1 MISIVEPQSLDY
13 VWASLRP
20 KILKALSVGAGIN
33 QTEQHYYDSV
43 KSGLMQMWIYHIDEK
58 VVGGGILSVQQ
69 MPRGKKIF
77 IEMLAGERLDE
88 WLEEIERLVKEYA
101 TEIGATTIEASC
113 RPGLVKKLTR
123 WQPVATL
130 MRLK

>member
-1 MISIVEPQSLDY
+1 
-13 VWASLRP
+13 
-20 KILKALSVGAGIN
+20 
-33 QTEQHYYDSV
+33 
-43 KSGLMQMWIYHIDEK
+43 MWIYHIDEK